1 MKLSTTKAL
10 FTNKED
16 FRQIGWDSFPVK
28 PYLYHDGDSWSIDNS
43 GKNSFG
49 WVGTQP
55 TSADFVDAK
64 KGKGVKLGK
73 VRQLRWLNVGFPTS
87 NKYMISLWIKPTA
100 NDIAAQWSI
109 IATNRG
115 DGWTTNRGLHIAMY
129 YGQLNVRVYGSA
141 TTDLYSNGTNGQANF
156 KFEANKWYHV
166 VLIYDQT
173 ASYKTRAFVNNQLIC
188 YSSADANPTAGFSHS
203 FTVGDMLGQNLP
215 FDGVVDEIIYAIGDN
230 VWTSSTL
237 DTYYNGISNLAFLD
251 YWTTNGSLQLPK
263 DSTGAYST
271 TLHTW
276 TSPIVDLGEEA
287 FDNYGKLH
295 AVGQLPSTSTTL
307 KFYTRTSDDSQTWE
321 AWQQVGQDGVIY
333 SADKRYIQVKVE
345 FQTNYAAQTPIL
357 EEIQIIDIPT
367 EKRLILSAQPLKLY
381 RDLNTGLDSLGEL
394 KNAYDII
401 IEEQVNGE
409 DTLTFKLPINDPKR
423 KVVGD
428 EPVELIAI
436 IGERHYVVKEV
447 IDKRDS
453 DGKLFTEFK
462 AEALWYE
469 LRDYYVE
476 SIEVVEVT
484 AYTAL
489 TTIMSNIFYEAGD
502 PQCDWTIG
510 KVEVTKKRTLR
521 SDWNNVLTLIR
532 EVQNTWGGEI
542 LFDTKNKQIHLL
554 ERIGKNSGVR
564 FYYNKNLKSIE
575 RQIDTYDLI
584 TRIYPTG
591 KGDLDITTVN
601 GGVKYLENKAWV
613 DRLNLR
619 KKVIPYR
626 WKDERYTIPEN
637 LKEDAQKLLDE
648 MSKPQIRYA
657 MSVHDLSTLS
667 GHEHES
673 YELGDDVM
681 VVDKDL
687 FGEEVPSRIVRRKW
701 NARKPE
707 ETEIELSQPQKTLA
721 DIQERTLDDSIQTL
735 ISSDPLS
742 TTDAQQMTV
751 FNQLLNSRA
760 DEGINGDWVQEGTG
774 FGIEN
779 VGFSGNWSFK
789 VTPNYNEINRITQTV
804 EGVSHRSTYTIS
816 AAVATEG
823 QITRGSSPDAFVGI
837 KVVVH
842 YQDGGDPD
850 VHYLKVPDVTD
861 SGGA

>member
-1 MKLSTTKAL
+1 MSTTKAL
-10 FTNKED
+10 FTNSED
-16 FRQIGWDSFPVK
+16 FRQIGWDSFPVN
-28 PYLYHDGDSWSIDNS
+28 PYLYHDGDSWAIDNS

-49 WVGTQP
+49 WVGTAP
-55 TSADFVDAK
+55 TSTDFVDDK

-73 VRQLRWLNVGFPTS
+73 VRQMRWLNVGFPAS
-87 NKYMISLWIKPTA
+87 NKYMISLWIKPTT
-100 NDIAAQWSI
+100 NDIAANWSI

-115 DGWTTNRGLHIAMY
+115 DGWANKGLHIAMY
-129 YGQLNVRVYGSA
+129 YGQLNVRVYGTA
-141 TTDLYSNGTNGQANF
+141 TTSLYSDGTNGQANF
-156 KFEANKWYHV
+156 TFQADQWYHV
-166 VLIYDQT
+166 CLIYDQT
-173 ASYKTRAFVNNQLIC
+173 ASYKVKTYVNNQLIC
-188 YSSADANPTAGFSHS
+188 YTSSDADPTAGFPNS
-203 FTVGDMLGQNLP
+203 FTVGDMIGSNLP
-215 FDGVVDEIIYAIGDN
+215 FDGEVDEVIVCHGEN
-230 VWTSSTL
+230 VWTIA
-237 DTYYNGISNLAFLD
+237 DVETYYNGVLNHDFLD
-251 YWTTNGSLQLPK
+251 YWTTSGSLQLPK
-263 DSTGAYST
+263 DSTGAYPT

-276 TSPIVDLGEEA
+276 ASPIVDLGEKG
-287 FDNYGKLH
+287 FDAYGKLH
-295 AVGQLPSTSTTL
+295 AVGQIPSESTTL
-307 KFYTRTSDDSQTWE
+307 TFYTRTSDDSITWE
-321 AWQQVGQDGVIY
+321 EWQQVGQDGVIY
-333 SADKRYIQVKVE
+333 SADKRYIQVKVD
-345 FQTNYAAQTPIL
+345 FQTTYAAQTPIL
-357 EEIQIIDIPT
+357 EEIQIIDIPK
-367 EKRLILSAQPLKLY
+367 EKRLILSAQPLNLY
-381 RDLNTGLDSLGEL
+381 RDLDTGLDSLGEL

-401 IEEQVNGE
+401 IEEEVNGE

-423 KVVGD
+423 KVIGD
-428 EPVELIAI
+428 EPVEMLAV
-436 IGERHYVVKEV
+436 IGDRYYVVKEV
-447 IDKRDS
+447 KDKRDN
-453 DGKLFTEFK
+453 DGKLYTEFK
-462 AEALWYE
+462 GESLWYE

-476 SIEVVEVT
+476 AIEVVEVT

-489 TTIMSNIFYEAGD
+489 TTILSNIFYEVGD

-510 KVEVTKKRTLR
+510 KVEITKKRTLR
-521 SDWNNVLTLIR
+521 SEWNNVLALIR

-542 LFDTKNKQIHLL
+542 QFDNKNKQIHLL
-554 ERIGKNSGVR
+554 NRIGKNSGVR
-564 FYYNKNLKSIE
+564 FYYNKNLKTIE

-601 GGVKYLENKAWV
+601 GGVKYLENRTWV

-619 KKVIPYR
+619 KKIIPYR
-626 WKDERYTIPEN
+626 WKDERYTIPQN
-637 LKEDAQKLLDE
+637 LKEDAQKMLDE

-657 MSVHDLSTLS
+657 MSVHDLSALS

-701 NARKPE
+701 DVRRPE
-707 ETEIELSQPQKTLA
+707 NTEIELSQPQKTLA
-721 DIQERTLDDSIQTL
+721 DIQKRALDDSLQTL
-735 ISSDPLS
+735 VSSDPLS

-823 QITRGSSPDAFVGI
+823 QITRGGSPDAFVGI
-837 KVVVH
+837 KVIVH
-842 YQDGGDPD
+842 YQDGGEPD

-861 SGGA
+861 TGGA